1 MSMLGN
7 LIGANALIEIEDRL
21 AIERAER
28 PRPDYSY
35 NRSNAPRNK
44 DKAITKK
51 RKMVKESKKRNR
63 KK

>member
-21 AIERAER
+21 ATEREER

-44 DKAITKK
+44 DKAIIKK
-51 RKMVKESKKRNR
+51 RKMIKQSKKKNR
-63 KK
+63 K